1 MTSRLRS
8 LARLGTLGLG
18 LSLAAGCDGSPTGR
32 ECVPGMD
39 AECPLPSGSAVVS
52 GDITSSRTFSAETTY
67 VLRGYVKVRSG
78 ATLTIRPGTRIVGDT
93 LTPGSSLWILRGAKI
108 MAEGTR
114 EKPIVFTSQRAPGS
128 RKPGDWGGIVIIGN
142 GVVNRAGSTI
152 LTEGPPGQGIAEN
165 YAGGTDNDDSSGV
178 LRFVRIEFAGYDVS
192 GGAGQE
198 LNSLSLYA
206 VGRETRIEYVQ
217 ALAGLDDSFEW
228 WGGAVDARYL
238 VSVQAGDDHFDWT
251 EGYQGRNQFVIAFQN
266 GQLDPRA
273 GAGTLSGD
281 PRGFEGDGCD
291 PAPGSGC
298 VVTATEAS
306 QPYSAPVFANFT
318 LVGSREVTPADGN
331 GIVLRRGT
339 AGGFYNGVVTR
350 WKGIGL
356 NVRDAF
362 TDRQRVAGRLEVQG
376 LLFAENATSFDPEAG
391 SHFGKRSLFGAG
403 GMREAETAAPLFASL
418 APSAPNFTPASGS
431 PAATGAV
438 PVPAARVAGY
448 PYGWTATS
456 YVGAVD
462 PAAGTRWYEGWTS
475 FALN

>member
-1 MTSRLRS
+1 MTSKLRS
-8 LARLGTLGLG
+8 LARLGTLGVG
-18 LSLAAGCDGSPTGR
+18 LAALAACGDSPTER
-32 ECVPGMD
+32 ECIPGTDAGCAVPAGT
-39 AECPLPSGSAVVS
+39 AVVS
-52 GDITSSRTFSAETTY
+52 GSITSNRTFFAESTY

-78 ATLTIRPGTRIVGDT
+78 ATLTIQPGTKIVGDT

-128 RKPGDWGGIVIIGN
+128 RRPGDWGGIVIIGN
-142 GVVNRAGSTI
+142 GIVNRSGSTI

-165 YAGGTDNDDSSGV
+165 YAGGTDNDDNSGV

-206 VGRETRIEYVQ
+206 VGRGTRIEYVQ

-251 EGYQGRNQFVIAFQN
+251 EGYQGRNQFLVAFQN
-266 GQLDPRA
+266 GQLDPRP
-273 GAGTLSGD
+273 GAGTLAGD

-306 QPYSAPVFANFT
+306 QPYSSPVFANFT
-318 LVGSREVTPADGN
+318 LVGSREVTPSEGN
-331 GIVLRRGT
+331 GMVLRRGT
-339 AGGFYNGVVTR
+339 AGAFYNGVVAR

-362 TDRQRVAGRLEVQG
+362 TDQQRAAGRLAVRG
-376 LLFAENATSFDPEAG
+376 ILFAENAASFDPEAG
-391 SHFGKRSLFGAG
+391 SHFGKRSVFGAN
-403 GMREAETAAPLFASL
+403 GMREAPTALSLFVSL
-418 APSAPNFTPASGS
+418 APAAPDFAPAPGS
-431 PAATGAV
+431 PAATGAGA
-438 PVPAARVAGY
+438 VPAERVAGY

-462 PAAGTRWYEGWTS
+462 PGAGTRWYEGWTR
-475 FALN
+475 FTLD